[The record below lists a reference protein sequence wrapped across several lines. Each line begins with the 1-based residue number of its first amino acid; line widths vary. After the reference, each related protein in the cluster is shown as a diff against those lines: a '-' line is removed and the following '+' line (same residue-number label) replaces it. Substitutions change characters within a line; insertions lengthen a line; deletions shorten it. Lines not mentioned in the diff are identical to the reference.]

1 MAELWFL
8 ISSRHSLFITGNQQ
22 WSGPKLGWH
31 KDDVNPHLLN
41 HINHLFDSSDD
52 YDGADAN
59 IDGTQ
64 IFVPLCGKSVDLAYL
79 ASHPK
84 VSQVVGIDI
93 LRTAAEEFAA
103 EHPEI
108 LLEEVHNL
116 NECELE
122 TATPT
127 TTDAEQSTTTCAS
140 PVSSS
145 DPGSV
150 DGITTFRGKN
160 LAILIG
166 NLFDFLPMAPDDRA
180 KYLLSNVET
189 PPPSSTQLLLFDT
202 IYDRAS
208 LVAIQPTLRQN
219 YVTLMGELLR
229 PGGNIL
235 LVTLDRRVTTTDAA
249 RMDGP
254 PFSVDEEEVRQ
265 LYETQSWVESV
276 TLLEEVDDLTTD
288 ADKERWSERG
298 VLQLYELVFVIKK
311 KNEWGTGER
320 WESHDV
326 Q

>member
-1 MAELWFL
+1 
-8 ISSRHSLFITGNQQ
+8 
-22 WSGPKLGWH
+22 
-31 KDDVNPHLLN
+31 LN

-52 YDGADAN
+52 DDDDDADAD
-59 IDGTQ
+59 IDIDATQ

-122 TATPT
+122 KTTPT
-127 TTDAEQSTTTCAS
+127 TADAAQSTTTCTS
-140 PVSSS
+140 SVSSS

-160 LAILIG
+160 LTILIG
-166 NLFDFLPMAPDDRA
+166 NLFNFLPMAPDDRA
-180 KYLLSNVET
+180 KYLLSNVEK

-208 LVAIQPTLRQN
+208 LVAIQPTLRQK

-229 PGGNIL
+229 PGGTIL
-235 LVTLDRRVTTTDAA
+235 LVTIDRRVTTTDAA
-249 RMDGP
+249 QMDGP

-288 ADKERWSERG
+288 ADRERWTERG

-311 KNEWGTGER
+311 KNE
-320 WESHDV
+320 
-326 Q
+326 

>member
-1 MAELWFL
+1 M
-8 ISSRHSLFITGNQQ
+8 
-22 WSGPKLGWH
+22 
-31 KDDVNPHLLN
+31 
-41 HINHLFDSSDD
+41 
-52 YDGADAN
+52 
-59 IDGTQ
+59 
-64 IFVPLCGKSVDLAYL
+64 DLAYL

-122 TATPT
+122 TA
-127 TTDAEQSTTTCAS
+127 TDAEQSTTTCAS

-235 LVTLDRRVTTTDAA
+235 LVTIDRRVTTTDAA

-311 KNEWGTGER
+311 KNE
-320 WESHDV
+320 
-326 Q
+326 